1 MLTVVPP
8 PILVAAPEPVVT
20 LATVKA
26 PAVPLP
32 PEVRT
37 MIEAAIANGDPAS
50 VATVARFAKQAC
62 PEAAAQVDS
71 MVGSFH
77 HALEVKQAA
86 AEHAR
91 REKLAHEGPLDGW
104 KGQLELGGSR
114 STGSTRSLG
123 AYAALDLKRDGLRWH
138 YILHTRAELQSTNGI
153 VSKERVDASFQPRYN
168 LDDRVY
174 TFGLAEYEHDP
185 FLGFDNRYTLA
196 GGAGYSLLNNP
207 RTHLELEG
215 GPALRETDFHD
226 GGGEATALAG
236 RASANFAWK
245 ITPRLQFKQ
254 TGSLFLESHDGS
266 GSALTELDA
275 ALFGPLKLRLSYE
288 LRYERDDFRKV
299 DTLDTSS
306 RATFVYAF

>member
-1 MLTVVPP
+1 MLTVDPP
-8 PILVAAPEPVVT
+8 PVLAAPPEPVVT
-20 LATVKA
+20 LPAVKA
-26 PAVPLP
+26 PAVPIP
-32 PEVRT
+32 PEVRA

-50 VATVARFAKQAC
+50 VATVARFARQAC
-62 PEAAAQVDS
+62 PQAAGQIDS

-91 REKLAHEGPLDGW
+91 RVKLAHEGPLEGW
-104 KGQLELGGSR
+104 KGQVELGASR

-123 AYAALDLKRDGLRWH
+123 AYAAIDLKRDTVHWH
-138 YILHTRAELQSTNGI
+138 QILHARAETESTNGV
-153 VSKERVDASFQPRYN
+153 VSKERIDAFWQPRYS

-185 FLGFDNRYTLA
+185 FLGFDSRYTL
-196 GGAGYSLLNNP
+196 GTGAGYSLLNNP
-207 RTHLELEG
+207 QTHLELEG
-215 GPALRETDFHD
+215 GPALRETQFHD
-226 GGGEATALAG
+226 GGDRTSMAA

-245 ITPRLQFKQ
+245 IKPRLQFKE
-254 TGSLFLESHDGS
+254 TGNFFFESHDGS
-266 GSALTELDA
+266 GTAVTELDA
-275 ALFGPLKLRLSYE
+275 ALFGPLKLKLSYE